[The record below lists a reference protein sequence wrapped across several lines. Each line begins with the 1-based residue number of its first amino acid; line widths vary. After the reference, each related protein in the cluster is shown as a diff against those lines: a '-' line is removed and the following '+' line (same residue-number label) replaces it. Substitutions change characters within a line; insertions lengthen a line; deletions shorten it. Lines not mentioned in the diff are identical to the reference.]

1 MERVCRQNGRPRE
14 GEYDVMVKVVICN
27 GFPGSGKSTFQRECE
42 MARYDIG
49 DGFCVSVS
57 TVDFVKR
64 VAHCAGWD
72 MTKTPENRK
81 FLSDLKQ
88 LLAEWNDGPYQEI
101 VKVIKKYQNSRYE
114 WILFVD
120 SREPAEIERFK
131 NEFGATTVLVRR
143 LGDEIQELSN
153 ESDANVLNYDYD
165 FIVRNYG
172 DMENLRMEAYRF
184 LVYMKE
190 KCKL

>member
-1 MERVCRQNGRPRE
+1 
-14 GEYDVMVKVVICN
+14 MVKVVIVN
-27 GFPGSGKSTFQRECE
+27 GFPGCGKTTFQRECE

-101 VKVIKKYQNSRYE
+101 VKAIKHYQESKYD

-120 SREPAEIERFK
+120 SREPAEFERFK
-131 NEFGATTVLVRR
+131 KEFNATTVLVRR
-143 LGDEIQELSN
+143 LGDEAQEISN
-153 ESDANVLNYDYD
+153 DSDANVLNYEYD
-165 FIVRNYG
+165 FVVRNYS

-184 LVYMKE
+184 LARMKE
-190 KCKL
+190 KEFYVD